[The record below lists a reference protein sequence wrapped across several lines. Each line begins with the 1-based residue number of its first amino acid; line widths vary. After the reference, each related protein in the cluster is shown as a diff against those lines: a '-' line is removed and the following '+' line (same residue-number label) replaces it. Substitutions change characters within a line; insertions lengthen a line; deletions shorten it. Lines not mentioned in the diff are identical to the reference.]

1 MVTER
6 QRNPWLIL
14 LVLCFG
20 FFMILLDTTIV
31 NIAIPSIIDGLKASL
46 DQILWVVNAYILVYA
61 ILLIT
66 AGRLGDF
73 FGQRNLF
80 AAGLVIFTAA
90 SAACGLAQDPNQLI
104 AFRVVQG
111 VGGALIWPQ
120 TLAIITTIFPREQRG
135 AAFGVWGAVA
145 GLAATAGPTVGG
157 WLTTDFT
164 WRAIFYLNVPIGIAV
179 LIATF
184 LIVPDLRQGHRHR
197 LDLVGVLLS
206 SVGLFGIVYG
216 LIEGQPKNWGALLGP
231 ITIWETIAAGVVV
244 LGAFL
249 FWESRQKEPLLP
261 LSLFTE
267 NRNFSLMNIVAAA
280 MSFGLLG
287 LLLPFII
294 YLQSVLGMT
303 ALQAGLTIAPWSL
316 VSMIVAPNAGRLAD
330 RIGGKFILM
339 GGLAFFALGLGLI
352 IWTAGI
358 GSRWYNFLPAVIT
371 AGFGMGMVFVAMTQ
385 VAMREIR
392 PQLAGAASGVLNTN
406 QQMGA
411 VIGSAGR
418 GRPAAVEPRERPQDG
433 GRESLGYTASTV
445 PPAVHR
451 RLFARGVNRPSGRP
465 GPDRSRDAPVTGR
478 ADAGGAAAL
487 TDFTRRVR
495 QRLPG
500 GDEVDALPARGG
512 GAAGC
517 RRDSARAA
525 ASRHAY
531 GSAGRGRLN
540 SGQSGRL
547 NVNQLAI

>member
-1 MVTER
+1 MQPTR
-6 QRNPWLIL
+6 AQRNPWLIL

-46 DQILWVVNAYILVYA
+46 DQILWVLNAYILVYA
-61 ILLIT
+61 VLLIT
-66 AGRLGDF
+66 AGRLGDL

-80 AAGLVIFTAA
+80 ATGLVVFTAA

-104 AFRVVQG
+104 AFRVIQG
-111 VGGALIWPQ
+111 VGGALMSPQ
-120 TLAIITTIFPREQRG
+120 SLAIITTIFPREQRG

-164 WRAIFYLNVPIGIAV
+164 WRAIFYLNVPIGIGV

-184 LIVPDLRQGHRHR
+184 LIVPDLRQGQRPR

-206 SVGLFGIVYG
+206 SLGLFGIVYG
-216 LIEGQPKNWGALLGP
+216 LIEGEPKNWGAVLGP

-249 FWESRQKEPLLP
+249 FWESREKEPLLP
-261 LSLFTE
+261 LSLFTQ
-267 NRNFSLMNIVAAA
+267 NRNFSLTSIVGAA
-280 MSFGLLG
+280 MAFGLVG

-303 ALQAGLTIAPWSL
+303 ALQAGLTIVPWSL
-316 VSMIVAPNAGRLAD
+316 VSMIVAPIAGRLAD

-339 GGLAFFALGLGLI
+339 GGLVLFALGQGLI
-352 IWTAGI
+352 ISTAGTN
-358 GSRWYNFLPAVIT
+358 SSWYNFLPAVII
-371 AGFGMGMVFVAMTQ
+371 AGLGMGMVFAPMTQ

-411 VIGSAGR
+411 VIGSA
-418 GRPAAVEPRERPQDG
+418 AVGALLQA
-433 GRESLGYTASTV
+433 SLANDLKTEA
-445 PPAVHR
+445 
-451 RLFARGVNRPSGRP
+451 VNRSG
-465 GPDRSRDAPVTGR
+465 
-478 ADAGGAAAL
+478 
-487 TDFTRRVR
+487 
-495 QRLPG
+495 
-500 GDEVDALPARGG
+500 ALPAQFRQVFIDGFSHAASTG
-512 GAAGC
+512 LQVGQGQTGAATHLPPGVPAQVAQVLAQISHDVFVNAFLEAMKSTLYLPVAVVLLAAVVTVLL
-517 RRDSARAA
+517 RRQGPVPAA
-525 ASRHAY
+525 ARGEAEASVVAANKSR
-531 GSAGRGRLN
+531 
-540 SGQSGRL
+540 
-547 NVNQLAI
+547 